1 MKRFLI
7 FFLVLAGFVNIQH
20 AQTAI
25 NDFNFES
32 TTTPAFTLVDETP
45 TAINSP
51 ENIKSLAVYVYNGYN
66 NGNIALESNPYWII
80 PNKKDRSYLDYRGI
94 KFNKKKGEYHICPF
108 NGIKT
113 NSSFSFGYV
122 TKQFEG
128 YTGDKKVASIGART
142 ALFQLYNKNK
152 TASLA
157 EIIKRV
163 SASFSNKALQKFNAT
178 LIFSNLIVTKFD
190 AEEFIINNKIPQ
202 KFIDAANSFL
212 VNNPD
217 FNSNY
222 PNGNSLAKAYFNEI
236 TDRIVKF
243 YYNPKDIK
251 PFLRLD
257 GALAY
262 GMLFTDNNIASN
274 VNRFSSWLTLDFAIN
289 LIKKENLATKNANYL
304 HVYGIA
310 KYVDDGFIANQG
322 VFWDYGAKVELEF
335 NKLKFAYEYLKR
347 DGFGKQYRSVG
358 NINYQVFKK
367 VSLTGAFGK
376 DFPENN
382 NLITLLGVNWD
393 LDFNELF

>member
-1 MKRFLI
+1 MKRFSI
-7 FFLVLAGFVNIQH
+7 IFLVLVGFVTTQQ
-20 AQTAI
+20 AQTTI

-80 PNKKDRSYLDYRGI
+80 PNKKDRSYQDFRGI
-94 KFNKKKGEYHICPF
+94 KLNKKGEFYINPF

-122 TKQFEG
+122 TKQFDG

-142 ALFQLYNKNK
+142 AILQLYSENKVKSLVDIISK
-152 TASLA
+152 TAA
-157 EIIKRV
+157 PY
-163 SASFSNKALQKFNAT
+163 SNEALQKYNGT
-178 LIFSNLIVTKFD
+178 LVFLNLIVTKFD
-190 AEEFIINNKIPQ
+190 AEEYIINNKIPQ
-202 KFIDAANSFL
+202 SYIDAANSFL
-212 VNNPD
+212 TKNPD

-222 PNGNSLAKAYFNEI
+222 PDGKSLANAYFKEV

-262 GMLFTDNNIASN
+262 GMLFKENTISSN
-274 VNRFSSWLTLDFAIN
+274 VNRFSGWLTLDFAIN
-289 LIKKENLATKNANYL
+289 LIKKEKQASQPANYL
-304 HVYGIA
+304 HIYGIA

-322 VFWDYGAKVELEF
+322 VFWDYGGKVELEF

-347 DGFGKQYRSVG
+347 DGFGSQYRSVG
-358 NINYQVFKK
+358 NINYQLFKK

-376 DFPENN
+376 DFPEEN

-393 LDFNELF
+393 LDFSELF